1 MSTKIQITLSSANMG
16 PQATEADFDAWVAYV
31 AREIDEALGIDAEV
45 DQFAFTG
52 PGFEGEDAVSG
63 GTAEQREDV
72 KKHHTKIVELC
83 EAIAKLYPG
92 ATAKIDI
99 GEALAWDGDAIPLAN
114 FVMPDLPKSE
124 PSATES
130 AS

>member
-72 KKHHTKIVELC
+72 KRWLSGAGW
-83 EAIAKLYPG
+83 EAFCAEGG
-92 ATAKIDI
+92 A
-99 GEALAWDGDAIPLAN
+99 ALAREEEDRRCADRSIVPTAR
-114 FVMPDLPKSE
+114 DLRKTMCRIYE
-124 PSATES
+124 TA
-130 AS
+130 